1 MNKFYCFNDLEVA
14 KWYIPPTIEGIRIT
28 KESLNSKFELRHE
41 IQQWV
46 NKNCQERVWV
56 LNNLTHV
63 EKIIAVWFENNEDKT
78 LFMLT
83 WSNDIEVLNLI

>member
-1 MNKFYCFNDLEVA
+1 MEVA

-28 KESLNSKFELRHE
+28 QESLDSKFELRYE

-56 LNNLTHV
+56 LNNLTHM

-83 WSNDIEVLNLI
+83 WSNDIEVRNLI